1 MKSNM
6 HRPSKSWNT
15 YGQNEPEDNHGNAK
29 VEPTVTIFPIAKHY
43 YSLQVPLLM
52 HNAKIIMCRYLNN
65 RCIT

>member
-1 MKSNM
+1 MVKMSLRTIM
-6 HRPSKSWNT
+6 GMQKFSRW
-15 YGQNEPEDNHGNAK
+15 
-29 VEPTVTIFPIAKHY
+29 PTVTIFPIAKHY

>member
-43 YSLQVPLLM
+43 YSLQVP
-52 HNAKIIMCRYLNN
+52 C
-65 RCIT
+65 